1 MAESKAH
8 MDFVRKIVSYM
19 ETSIS
24 VCDKAFIQAELPEFY
39 SRTPRVIGGYYP
51 DVYHKNTRSIIIGE
65 AKTDN
70 DIENPHTEA
79 QLNCYIEEARCY
91 DVERHIVLCSSV
103 FSFALLKNMI
113 LRKKRRENL
122 DDITFHILDVYAKQA
137 IV

>member
-8 MDFVRKIVSYM
+8 MDFVRKIVSYI
-19 ETSIS
+19 ETSIPA
-24 VCDKAFIQAELPEFY
+24 CDKALIQAELPEFY

-51 DVYHKNTRSIIIGE
+51 DVYHKNSRSIIIGE

-70 DIENPHTEA
+70 DIETTHTEK
-79 QLNCYIEEARCY
+79 QINCYIEEARCY

-103 FSFALLKNMI
+103 FSFAMLKNMI
-113 LRKKRRENL
+113 LRKKRHKNL

>member
-8 MDFVRKIVSYM
+8 MDFVRKIVSYIG
-19 ETSIS
+19 TSIPA
-24 VCDKAFIQAELPEFY
+24 CDKALIQAELPEFY

-51 DVYHKNTRSIIIGE
+51 DVYHKNSRSIIIGE

-70 DIENPHTEA
+70 DIETTHTEE
-79 QLNCYIEEARCY
+79 QINCYIEEVRCY
-91 DVERHIVLCSSV
+91 DIERHIVLCSSV
-103 FSFALLKNMI
+103 FSFAMLKNMI
-113 LRKKRRENL
+113 LRKKRHMNL